1 MNTHWIILLIGLVGG
16 ALPSW
21 WVTSTYYQSVLSAE
35 HEQQQRLV
43 IEQQEQNLLALLAY
57 AERIVK
63 GDAQHDKDQIIINR
77 LSAKRERVRV
87 VFPSCPVPGTA
98 EGGADS
104 DEAGRVL
111 PNPVDAL
118 FGRFQE
124 RAGGLVEEADQL
136 NIDAIRQ
143 NGVLE

>member
-1 MNTHWIILLIGLVGG
+1 MNPNWIILLVGLAGG

-21 WVTSTYYQSVLSAE
+21 WITSIYYQGVLSAE

-43 IEQQEQNLLALLAY
+43 IEQQEQNRLDLLAY

-63 GDAQHDKDQIIINR
+63 GDAQHGKDQITINSLR
-77 LSAKRERVRV
+77 AKRERVRV
-87 VFPSCPVPGTA
+87 VFPACPMPGIA

-104 DEAGRVL
+104 SGGAGTL
-111 PNPVDAL
+111 SDKLSDA
-118 FGRFQE
+118 FGIFQE
-124 RAGGLVEEADQL
+124 ETGRLIERCDQL

-143 NGVLE
+143 NVIR